1 MHKTLR
7 KLLTFAIPAIAVGV
21 LFALGAAA
29 DSPSFWTLVGNRLA
43 PVSNSYV
50 VQLGNLASDPASG
63 SNGQTY
69 YNTTSGVRRCYDA
82 GAWENCNASVTGIVP
97 LANGGTGASLTASN
111 GGIFYSTG
119 SAGAVLSGTATSSR
133 VLLSGSSAAPTWS
146 TATYP
151 TTSTANQ
158 LLYSSS
164 ANTVGGLATANSGV
178 LVTSSGGVPSISG
191 TLPSAVQGNITSLG
205 TVASG
210 TWQGSVIGSSYGGA
224 GSVSGILKANG
235 SGTVSAASA
244 GTDYQVP
251 LTFSTGLT
259 NSSNTVT
266 SNLVTGVSGGQTAI
280 GGTGPTDSLSL
291 QSTSGVGAT
300 GATIKFLVGNA
311 GATQA
316 MTILNSGSV
325 GIGTASP
332 TALLDVAGTAAT
344 GNGGSYTSAGLTAN
358 TLTGGTIAVRF
369 RSASSPRYR
378 SDWSIGSGGM
388 GVNVYD
394 DTGAAYLPFSYSA
407 LQTQINSIS
416 ANGTGIFSFAGPTAG
431 GNSYATLDSLRIS
444 GTDTGNTIY
453 QSTGNMGITTGNGNI
468 NLGSGT
474 SNLTVTQN
482 SVVPFT
488 SLGSGAVANTLY
500 LKAGNVGI
508 GTTTPTVFNSA
519 ANSLQ
524 VAGAIQAGSNIY
536 SGSFRAT
543 SGGGGTQ
550 LANGNAA
557 ISLSIQATNDVEI
570 ANGNQVGYYMSGSAG
585 TKTNGIGTIS
595 PTTTLTVQGTGSLGI
610 FNVLT
615 PGAANAL
622 YVANSGS
629 VGIGTA
635 SPGTALQVVGTVTAT
650 AVANNAAQSVVNC
663 STSGTATFSEREQGA
678 SYKNVIVH
686 EAACLGTASYTY
698 PTAFT
703 YTPDTLGA
711 DASTVTSVS
720 ATAATVTGSTT
731 TGFSQLYG
739 Y

>member
-1 MHKTLR
+1 
-7 KLLTFAIPAIAVGV
+7 
-21 LFALGAAA
+21 
-29 DSPSFWTLVGNRLA
+29 
-43 PVSNSYV
+43 
-50 VQLGNLASDPASG
+50 
-63 SNGQTY
+63 
-69 YNTTSGVRRCYDA
+69 
-82 GAWENCNASVTGIVP
+82 
-97 LANGGTGASLTASN
+97 
-111 GGIFYSTG
+111 
-119 SAGAVLSGTATSSR
+119 
-133 VLLSGSSAAPTWS
+133 
-146 TATYP
+146 
-151 TTSTANQ
+151 
-158 LLYSSS
+158 
-164 ANTVGGLATANSGV
+164 
-178 LVTSSGGVPSISG
+178 
-191 TLPSAVQGNITSLG
+191 
-205 TVASG
+205 
-210 TWQGSVIGSSYGGA
+210 
-224 GSVSGILKANG
+224 
-235 SGTVSAASA
+235 
-244 GTDYQVP
+244 
-251 LTFSTGLT
+251 
-259 NSSNTVT
+259 
-266 SNLVTGVSGGQTAI
+266 
-280 GGTGPTDSLSL
+280 
-291 QSTSGVGAT
+291 
-300 GATIKFLVGNA
+300 
-311 GATQA
+311 
-316 MTILNSGSV
+316 
-325 GIGTASP
+325 
-332 TALLDVAGTAAT
+332 
-344 GNGGSYTSAGLTAN
+344 
-358 TLTGGTIAVRF
+358 
-369 RSASSPRYR
+369 
-378 SDWSIGSGGM
+378 
-388 GVNVYD
+388 
-394 DTGAAYLPFSYSA
+394 
-407 LQTQINSIS
+407 
-416 ANGTGIFSFAGPTAG
+416 
-431 GNSYATLDSLRIS
+431 
-444 GTDTGNTIY
+444 
-453 QSTGNMGITTGNGNI
+453 MGITTGNGNI

-508 GTTTPTVFNSA
+508 GTTAPA
-519 ANSLQ
+519 ATLD
-524 VAGAIQAGSNIY
+524 V
-536 SGSFRAT
+536 SG
-543 SGGGGTQ
+543 
-550 LANGNAA
+550 A

-686 EAACLGTASYTY
+686 ACLGTASYTY